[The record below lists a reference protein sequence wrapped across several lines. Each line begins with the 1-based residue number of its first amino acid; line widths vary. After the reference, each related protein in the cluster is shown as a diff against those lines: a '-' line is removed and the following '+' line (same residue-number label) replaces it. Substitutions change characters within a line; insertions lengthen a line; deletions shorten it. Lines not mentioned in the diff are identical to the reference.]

1 MRRLEGKRVL
11 ITGASSGIGA
21 AAAQAFA
28 VEGAHLALLARSRPG
43 LEAVAAR
50 ARSEGADAH
59 VIVADVADRARVEA
73 AVDEAATALGGL
85 DIVVLNAAAMVF
97 GRFWEVDAEA
107 FDRTM
112 DISFRGAVDTTR
124 AALPHLRAG
133 AGGSIVATGS
143 IMARVPLPTF
153 SSYTASKHALRGFLN
168 TLRVELRSAG
178 IPVMV
183 SMVHP
188 GAVDSPLWDH
198 VSTRTGHLPS
208 RPPDHY
214 SPETIADALVTCA
227 ITGRKEFTVGGQGR
241 SLELLH
247 AFARPVAERLLVGV
261 DRFYRAGRRPPPAT
275 GLIEGATGTGA
286 VGGGSRFARRS
297 AWAALRL
304 HRP

>member
-1 MRRLEGKRVL
+1 MRELAGKRVL

-21 AAAQAFA
+21 AAAEAFA
-28 VEGAHLALLARSRPG
+28 AEGADVALLARSRPG

-50 ARSEGADAH
+50 ARAEGVRAH
-59 VIVADVADRARVEA
+59 VVVADVSDRARVEA
-73 AVDEAATALGGL
+73 AVNEAATALGGL

-97 GRFWEVDAEA
+97 GRFWEVDAGA

-124 AALPHLRAG
+124 AALPHLSAG
-133 AGGSIVATGS
+133 GGSIVATGS

-153 SSYTASKHALRGFLN
+153 SSYTAAKHALRGFLN
-168 TLRVELRSAG
+168 ALRIELRAAG
-178 IPVMV
+178 IPVRV
-183 SMVHP
+183 SIVHP

-214 SPETIADALVTCA
+214 SPETIAAALVACA
-227 ITGRKEFTVGGQGR
+227 ISGRKEFTVGGQGR
-241 SLELLH
+241 SIEILH
-247 AFARPVAERLLVGV
+247 TFARPVAERVLEVG

-275 GLIEGATGTGA
+275 GLLEGPTGTGA
-286 VGGGSRFARRS
+286 IGGGGRFARRS
-297 AWAALRL
+297 VWAWLRL
-304 HRP
+304 RRS